1 MNIPSSNA
9 RRGSAIVIVLGM
21 LSVLM
26 LMSIAFTTFMRTEHA
41 GSTNLK
47 NGLVAHQALS
57 TAIAR
62 ATDAIDLSID
72 IPTGGDPF
80 PAVPVWPEPWLSSSS
95 VATNDFLQSAAL
107 TPTERPG
114 AQLLTYEM
122 SRYLTP
128 AQIEMV
134 RSAKV
139 DWAPIHASVGT
150 DSLIDRRPTG
160 VNLYGNLGRPSGDSV
175 IGRYAFVALPTTG
188 LLDLNLAGTP
198 ENRQDIADRAETDG
212 SDTSAFYLPTGDA
225 KFKYTDYAENDS
237 EREVSPRRMVSDP
250 NKFFSARRRLGA
262 FSSFL
267 DARLELESRWSR
279 SLWLGG
285 HAEASQSGLDLKWP
299 GNKESASSAK
309 RWTSDT
315 PNNDSFFPADT
326 FVGYSTALD
335 GLDPEGR
342 PRVHLPTKEEFED
355 FSRDEL
361 TVFANRSL
369 AAMVKVFAR
378 SRMANPDGSSDAPAK
393 PEFWKESSND
403 ALTFFGGGYGNAA
416 MSVSRARLATV
427 AMLDA
432 MDEDFVPG
440 KNMKIG
446 VNYWSALGDVKT
458 ILVDSD
464 GKTNEIVDK
473 KPSSSDHR
481 DFPCTEP
488 VPLLSHAWA
497 FVTWESCV
505 TNYYC
510 SGRNTK
516 VGKAPDYSDWR
527 NWTSDN
533 SQGGFS
539 DVSGRDGD
547 FGKWR
552 VVWRGKIHVGAL
564 AALQN
569 VAPEWEKNLS
579 SQSYSMQLDWKVLTG
594 WPRVETVAAPPT
606 SYSSKFESVFCDYD
620 KEKGVSWGLELNSKP
635 GEIPEINK
643 NNEFF
648 GKGILAHGPYTT
660 EVTDLKLEADGSQ
673 PKSLWIGARTYSD
686 DSSLATA
693 VPGQDSSLDF
703 VVVCAPSAQMKQ
715 SDWPTLVPKTE
726 TSQAYW
732 TQGNIQ
738 FDPPVQCE
746 ASDKSIYDAYLPV
759 ALKVTI
765 KEKDSSGKFE
775 VVQQVPAPTLDD
787 DAGTYW
793 LRLDA
798 GVWHRLETD
807 RSEFLGSKKALSEI
821 VVDGKTGNDRD
832 KARSA
837 LAWGWA
843 MCAVPQFAFD
853 TTGLVVN
860 RETDS
865 GGRQSS
871 PPGRMNVWLSN
882 RALMRDGHLRDS
894 GDYRWAEAFAKEIDE
909 NALNDLELRE
919 PSNPL
924 NEFQRSYISGG
935 GGRKDFSFWFEWVTK
950 DQAPAPRPDFTHY
963 WKDPKAPGEE
973 GALSDGLAFDCA
985 SKFLPWYPRTRIR
998 NGEAFRNPGDLGS
1011 VMCGPCETL
1020 SLFRTY
1026 RPQPGSGTA
1035 RYRADFHRVFDYFTA
1050 APDARYPSVA
1060 DIKPNDLDNGEL
1072 KVNAFGN
1079 KNGSG
1084 SARMQDKLFYAGVFT
1099 NGVVNLNVPW
1109 LVHLEGRTADPPRAS
1124 QWVFGDDGRTYYGL
1138 KRKVPNLYPLMS
1150 AITGARISA
1159 PKYST
1164 GSETT
1169 LAERDAANIASAIFR
1184 GIEDG
1189 GTRFSSRRFG
1199 MPANEDNAYDS
1210 GWPQVR
1216 SVSDALG
1223 ALPGDTEAPN
1233 GLLETIMGLP
1243 DMDMAVDAD
1252 REALLGNI
1260 GGAFATR
1267 GQSFLLL
1274 VRADAYT
1281 PKFGEEE
1288 STSDGNSLA
1297 STHALVELWRDPE
1310 PARTPYGT
1318 LPRDQAGNPYLFHD
1332 WQIRSIR
1339 VF

>member
-160 VNLYGNLGRPSGDSV
+160 VNLYGNLGRPGGDSV

-198 ENRQDIADRAETDG
+198 ENRQNIADRAETDG
-212 SDTSAFYLPTGDA
+212 SDTSAFFLPTGDA
-225 KFKYTDYAENDS
+225 NFKYTDYAENDS
-237 EREVSPRRMVSDP
+237 EREVSPKRMVSDP

-267 DARLELESRWSR
+267 DARLELESKWSR

-309 RWTSDT
+309 RWTTGSPDD
-315 PNNDSFFPADT
+315 DSFFPADT

-342 PRVHLPTKEEFED
+342 PRVHLPTKEEFEG

-378 SRMANPDGSSDAPAK
+378 SRMANPDGSSDAPANK
-393 PEFWKESSND
+393 EFWKESSND
-403 ALTFFGGGYGNAA
+403 ELTFFFQKKSSL
-416 MSVSRARLATV
+416 MRVSRARLATV

-432 MDEDFVPG
+432 MDEDLVPG
-440 KNMKIG
+440 ENSKTG
-446 VNYWSALGDVKT
+446 VNYWNILGRVAT
-458 ILVDSD
+458 TLVDSE
-464 GKTNEIVDK
+464 GSTGEVVDER
-473 KPSSSDHR
+473 PSSSNPL

-488 VPLLSHAWA
+488 VPQLSQAWA

-510 SGRNTK
+510 SGRSPR
-516 VGKAPDYSDWR
+516 VFQELPPYSEWR
-527 NWTSDN
+527 NWTPDN
-533 SQGGFS
+533 PNAGNRFAATI
-539 DVSGRDGD
+539 GRNGD

-569 VAPEWEKNLS
+569 AAPGWEESLS
-579 SQSYSMQLDWKVLTG
+579 SKSYSMQLDWKVLTG
-594 WPRVETVAAPPT
+594 WPSANSVAA
-606 SYSSKFESVFCDYD
+606 SSGASRDFGDIFCDGSY
-620 KEKGVSWGLELNSKP
+620 VFWGREATT
-635 GEIPEINK
+635 G
-643 NNEFF
+643 NNDPAEVLDDFV
-648 GKGILAHGPYTT
+648 GREAPAVHGPFTT
-660 EVTDLKLEADGSQ
+660 RAGDLKLDSNGSD
-673 PKSLWIGARTYSD
+673 PRKLWFGARTYSEGE
-686 DSSLATA
+686 SNASKGAGA
-693 VPGQDSSLDF
+693 ESLDF
-703 VVVCAPSAQMKQ
+703 VVVCYPNQQ
-715 SDWPTLVPKTE
+715 TEFPHLVPKTE
-726 TSQAYW
+726 TTPSYW

-738 FDPPVQCE
+738 FDPPVVCE
-746 ASDKSIYDAYLPV
+746 ANSKSINDAYLPV

-765 KEKDSSGKFE
+765 RDSSGK

-798 GVWHRLETD
+798 GAWHR
-807 RSEFLGSKKALSEI
+807 
-821 VVDGKTGNDRD
+821 TGNDSESAFKGTKSPVSSLVLNGKSGRARD
-832 KARSA
+832 DARAS

-843 MCAVPQFAFD
+843 MCAAPQFAFD
-853 TTGLVVN
+853 TTGLV
-860 RETDS
+860 TDRAD
-865 GGRQSS
+865 GGGFQRQI
-871 PPGRMNVWLSN
+871 PGRMNTWLSN
-882 RALMRDGHLRDS
+882 RILMPDSYLRDDKS
-894 GDYRWAEAFAKEIDE
+894 FDWSESLVTEIDG
-909 NALNDLELRE
+909 NPLDDLEF
-919 PSNPL
+919 PNSMVPL
-924 NEFQRSYISGG
+924 NTFQSSYLAGHNG
-935 GGRKDFSFWFEWVTK
+935 VDFSFWRKWVFGG
-950 DQAPAPRPDFTHY
+950 QSPAPAPDFAHY
-963 WKDPKAPGEE
+963 WKNPPQN
-973 GALSDGLAFDCA
+973 GADNDSTDGLTFDRA
-985 SKFLPWYPRTRIR
+985 AKFLSWYPRTRIR

-1223 ALPGDTEAPN
+1223 ALPGDREAPN

-1243 DMDMAVDAD
+1243 DMAVDAD